1 MLCPVD
7 AVTVVET
14 AAAAMEAEAM
24 QTVEAMALA
33 DEESVLQQQTN
44 VSKLIAAGT
53 CVFQCR

>member
-24 QTVEAMALA
+24 LTVEAMELVG
-33 DEESVLQQQTN
+33 EESVLQQQTN
-44 VSKLIAAGT
+44 VSKLIADWQPSVAD
-53 CVFQCR
+53 

>member
-7 AVTVVET
+7 AVTVVEM
-14 AAAAMEAEAM
+14 AAVAMEAEAM

-44 VSKLIAAGT
+44 VSKLIADWQPSVAD
-53 CVFQCR
+53 